1 MTSGEV
7 FRISAESDCVS
18 GIEVDGA
25 CELTARERECDQL
38 WRMCKT
44 CVQEKMCTSKIF
56 EIIAN

>member
-25 CELTARERECDQL
+25 CELTARERVRSAL
-38 WRMCKT
+38 AY
-44 CVQEKMCTSKIF
+44 VQNVCARKDVHIENI
-56 EIIAN
+56 